1 MFGIDWDGDGEE
13 SLSDDMITMDVIDDF
28 GMDDTAAANSSSG
41 GGCLAVTIG
50 LIAVLILI
58 FIVIFLGCAGILII

>member
-13 SLSDDMITMDVIDDF
+13 SLSDDIITMDVIDDF
-28 GMDDTAAANSSSG
+28 GMDDAAAANSSSG